1 MRKSDDYSVFNKP
14 ISMKKFTSVIFIT
27 FILIGCSTPVKY
39 DVIIRNGDIYDGS
52 GTPFFNGDIGITADT
67 VAAIGDLKNARGKT
81 EIDAT
86 GLAVAPGFINM
97 LSWANESL
105 IHDGRSQGDIR
116 QGVTLEVLGEGDSMG
131 PLNDKMKE
139 DMIAG
144 QGDIKYD
151 ISWTTLGE
159 YLDFLIKKG
168 VSTNVA
174 SFIGTATVRIYTVGY
189 EDRPPTPVE
198 LDSMRMLV
206 RQAMEEGAMGVS
218 SALQYVPASFAKPDE
233 LTALAS
239 EAKAY
244 DGMYITHVRDEGTG
258 LLPAID
264 EMLDVADKTGVRAEI
279 YHLKQSGKASWN
291 LLDDVTRKI
300 DSSRTAGLQI
310 TADMYNYIASSTG
323 FDIVMPAWVQE
334 GGFNSWVTRLKDP
347 VIRRKIAPEIRKS
360 VLERTGSAEKVLVIG
375 FNNDSLKYLTG
386 KTLAEIAL
394 KRKKSPEETIM
405 DLVIDDGSRVGVV
418 YFSMSED
425 NVKRQIAL
433 PWMSFCSDGGS
444 YSTEGVFL
452 KYSTHPRA
460 YGNFSRLLG
469 KYVRDEKVITL
480 EEAVHK
486 LSEFPATNLKLKKR
500 GSLKQDYYADI
511 VIFDKDKIND
521 NATFDKPHQYS
532 TGMVHVF
539 VNGVQVIKDGDHT
552 GATPGRVVRGPGYR
566 E

>member
-1 MRKSDDYSVFNKP
+1 MIK
-14 ISMKKFTSVIFIT
+14 MKIFTSTV
-27 FILIGCSTPVKY
+27 LVALLAVSCSAPVKY
-39 DVIIRNGDIYDGS
+39 DILIRNGDIYDGS
-52 GTPFFNGDIGITADT
+52 GSQFYKGDIGIIGDSI
-67 VAAIGDLKNARGKT
+67 VATGDLKKAKGKT
-81 EIDAT
+81 EIDAS

-105 IHDGRSQGDIR
+105 IHNGRSQGDIR

-131 PLNDKMKE
+131 PLNEQMKE
-139 DMIAG
+139 DMKAS

-159 YLDFLIKKG
+159 YLEYLVSKG

-189 EDRPPTPVE
+189 EDRPPTPAE
-198 LDSMRMLV
+198 LDTMKMLV
-206 RQAMEEGAMGVS
+206 RQAMEEGAVGVS

-233 LTALAS
+233 LIALAS
-239 EAKAY
+239 EAEAY
-244 DGMYITHVRDEGTG
+244 DGMYITHVRDEGIG

-279 YHLKQSGKASWN
+279 YHLKQSGQGSWE
-291 LLDDVTRKI
+291 LLDDVIRKI
-300 DSSRTAGLQI
+300 DSARSAGLKI
-310 TADMYNYIASSTG
+310 TADMYNYVASSTG

-334 GGFNSWVTRLKDP
+334 GGFDSWVKRLKDP
-347 VIRRKIAPEIRKS
+347 AVRKKIAPEIHS
-360 VLERTGSAEKVLVIG
+360 SIMERTGSAEKVLVIG

-386 KTLAEIAL
+386 KTLAEIAAI
-394 KRKKSPEETIM
+394 RKKSPEETVM
-405 DLVIDDGSRVGVV
+405 DLVIDDGSRIGVV

-444 YSTEGVFL
+444 YATEGLFL
-452 KYSTHPRA
+452 KFSTHPRA
-460 YGNFSRLLG
+460 YGNFARLLG
-469 KYVRDEKVITL
+469 KYVREERVITL

-486 LSEFPATNLKLKKR
+486 LTDFPASNLKLKRR
-500 GSLKQDYYADI
+500 GSLKQGYYADV
-511 VIFDKDKIND
+511 VIFDKDKIID
-521 NATFDKPHQYS
+521 NATFDNPHQYA
-532 TGMVHVF
+532 TGMVHVL
-539 VNGVQVIKDGDHT
+539 VNGVPVIKDGDHT

>member
-264 EMLDVADKTGVRAEI
+264 EMLDVADKTGVRVEI

-334 GGFNSWVTRLKDP
+334 GGFDSWVTRLKDP

-360 VLERTGSAEKVLVIG
+360 VMERTGSAEKVLVIG

>member
-1 MRKSDDYSVFNKP
+1 
-14 ISMKKFTSVIFIT
+14 MKKFTSVIFIT

-264 EMLDVADKTGVRAEI
+264 EMLDVADKTGVRVEI

-334 GGFNSWVTRLKDP
+334 GGFDSWVTRLKDP

-360 VLERTGSAEKVLVIG
+360 VMERTGSAEKVLVIG

>member
-1 MRKSDDYSVFNKP
+1 
-14 ISMKKFTSVIFIT
+14 
-27 FILIGCSTPVKY
+27 
-39 DVIIRNGDIYDGS
+39 
-52 GTPFFNGDIGITADT
+52 
-67 VAAIGDLKNARGKT
+67 
-81 EIDAT
+81 
-86 GLAVAPGFINM
+86 M

-264 EMLDVADKTGVRAEI
+264 EMLDVADKTGVRVEI

-334 GGFNSWVTRLKDP
+334 GGFDSWVTRLKDP

-360 VLERTGSAEKVLVIG
+360 VMERTGSAEKVLVIG